1 MNDAPAVVARGLWKR
16 YAFAG
21 PATIA
26 RKVWDLIRPN
36 RRPEPDSFWALR
48 DVSFEV
54 RPGECLG
61 IIGDNGAGK
70 TTLLRILCGV
80 TRQTRGTVA
89 TVGRIIPLIEL
100 GAGFHPELTGRE
112 NVFLNAILLGMTR
125 REAAAQ
131 FDRIVEFSGLH
142 EFIDMP
148 VKRYSSG
155 MYARLGFSVAAF
167 FDPEVLLIDEV
178 LSVGDLAFA
187 NRAYR
192 HMAKVARSAAV
203 VFVSH
208 NLGAVTSICTR
219 ALWLRAGAVQQVGD
233 PDQIVRAYVDA
244 TMQGVAR
251 DGERPGAV
259 LDLRD
264 PEFDV
269 RRVELLD
276 RSGAP
281 SGAFQSGDDIRVA
294 IAYWS
299 ARGRHAFFQVLIRSP
314 VTNTSVSTASM
325 LVDGEPVWLDAGEG
339 SIECVFKTLPLQPGA
354 YVVGVTV
361 FPETGYLGL
370 LGKGYQVARF
380 TVSLPGDEERG
391 GFRDYYNL
399 LGTLGPVRA
408 AYEWKRPEPPSR
420 AG

>member
-1 MNDAPAVVARGLWKR
+1 MNPAPAVSAQGLWKR
-16 YAFAG
+16 YALAG
-21 PATIA
+21 PAAIG
-26 RKVWDLIRPN
+26 RKVWRLVRPGTGA
-36 RRPEPDSFWALR
+36 EHDAFWALR

-61 IIGDNGAGK
+61 VIGDNGAGK

-80 TRQTRGTVA
+80 TRQTRGSIA
-89 TVGRIIPLIEL
+89 TRGRIIPLIEL

-112 NVFLNAILLGMTR
+112 NVFLNAILLGMSR
-125 REAAAQ
+125 RAAAAQ
-131 FDRIVEFSGLH
+131 FDRIVEFSGLA

-155 MYARLGFSVAAF
+155 MYARLGFSVAAH
-167 FDPEVLLIDEV
+167 FDPDVLLIDEV

-187 NRAYR
+187 NRAYQ
-192 HMAKVARSAAV
+192 HVVAVARNAAV

-208 NLGAVTSICTR
+208 NLGAITSICTK
-219 ALWLRAGAVQQVGD
+219 ALWLHAGEVRMVGD
-233 PDQIVRAYVDA
+233 PDGVVRAYVDH
-244 TMQGVAR
+244 TMTGFAK
-251 DGERPGAV
+251 DGGRAGSV

-276 RSGAP
+276 RAGAAA
-281 SGAFQSGDDIRVA
+281 GEYLSGDDIRVA
-294 IAYWS
+294 ISYWS
-299 ARGRHAFFQVLIRSP
+299 ARERPAYFQVLIRSP

-325 LVDGEPVWLDAGEG
+325 LVDDRPVVLSAGQG
-339 SIECVFKTLPLQPGA
+339 TIECVFKSLPLQPGA

-370 LGKGYQVARF
+370 LGKGYQVGRF
-380 TVSLPGDEERG
+380 TVALSGDNGPG

-408 AYEWKRPEPPSR
+408 VYEWRVPAPSR
-420 AG
+420 GAD